1 MSAFPTKV
9 REAPAIEVRE
19 ATTLDMEGVAALH
32 NEHYGHEK
40 TSQHWIWEY
49 QTHHPALAVFTV
61 MTDNGRIVGT
71 QGMIPIHLRSRG
83 ETFLSGKSESSLL
96 DPKYRGGPAFRELY
110 AFAMS
115 LCKAKGMQ
123 CIWGLTTA
131 AKVWRNRLL
140 FAVYE
145 DAVYTSSSVL
155 NFLAALSEIRG
166 MKQSMV
172 RKVQA
177 HLLATLGYLYGSV
190 RRSLIGKSVGK
201 RQFTIEDDLRSP
213 HDLDHLYQRLSA
225 FQHPDLIYIW
235 QDEDYRRWRIAS
247 NPNARYMTLFLYE
260 DNTLQSYCY
269 VNMAKR
275 SVAYLTDLTF
285 ADDEAGSYLLQA
297 VLHRLHGEGIAT
309 VSFLGNLKNPLVA
322 SVFDVLGR
330 FGFIKKRSPLAIVMK
345 NISCG
350 CAETMYDARN
360 WYLNG
365 LWTEER

>member
-1 MSAFPTKV
+1 MSTFPTKV
-9 REAPAIEVRE
+9 REVPAIEVRE
-19 ATTLDMEGVAALH
+19 ATTFDMEGVAELH
-32 NEHYGHEK
+32 NENYGHEK

-61 MTDNGRIVGT
+61 MTDNGQIVGT
-71 QGMIPIHLRSRG
+71 QGMIPIYLRLRG

-96 DPKYRGGPAFRELY
+96 DRKYRGGTAFQELY

-115 LCKAKGMQ
+115 LCKARGMK

-131 AKVWRNRLL
+131 ASVWRNKLL
-140 FAVYE
+140 FSVYE

-155 NFLAALSEIRG
+155 NLLPALSEIRG
-166 MKQSMV
+166 MKQSTV
-172 RKVQA
+172 RRVRA
-177 HLLATLGYLYGSV
+177 HLLASLGYFYGSA
-190 RRSLIGKSVGK
+190 RRSLRGKSVGK
-201 RQFTIEDDLRSP
+201 RQFTIEHDLRSS
-213 HDLDHLYQRLSA
+213 HDVDHLYQRLTA

-235 QDEDYRRWRIAS
+235 QDEEYRRWRMSS